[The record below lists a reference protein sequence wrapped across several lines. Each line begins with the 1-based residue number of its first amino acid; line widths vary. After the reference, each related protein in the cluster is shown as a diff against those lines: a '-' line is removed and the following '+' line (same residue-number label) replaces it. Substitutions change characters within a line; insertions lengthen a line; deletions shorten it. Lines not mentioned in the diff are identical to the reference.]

1 MARLASAFLIGLL
14 LLPAGAQSAD
24 PSDAARAE
32 LARERRRLAAD
43 VARLADVSRRLDAA
57 LSHLE
62 NASRAVA
69 DGVSRGDVGAD
80 ELARREEAVGDAEE
94 DVRSLLEK
102 RRLVADRVVDR
113 KRSIALLE
121 ADLSARKPADAVTGR
136 WTVSIDPGDQRGVF
150 RLSLDGAIISGD
162 YSLEGGYTG
171 SLRGT
176 LVNDKLRL
184 ERVDS
189 KLGFS
194 AVYVGRVAPD
204 GGSIAGTWE
213 SANFGDG
220 GPVQGR
226 WAAVREEEKE
236 GSQ

>member
-1 MARLASAFLIGLL
+1 MARLASSVLIGLL
-14 LLPAGAQSAD
+14 LLPAGARSAD
-24 PSDAARAE
+24 SSDAARAE

-43 VARLADVSRRLDAA
+43 VGRLADVSKRLDAS
-57 LSHLE
+57 LSQLE
-62 NASRAVA
+62 NANRAVA
-69 DGVSRGDVGAD
+69 DGVSRGDVGTD
-80 ELARREEAVGDAEE
+80 ELARREEAVSDAAE

-102 RRLVADRVVDR
+102 RRLIADRVLDR

-121 ADLSARKPADAVTGR
+121 ADLSTRRPADALTGR

-150 RLSLDGAIISGD
+150 RMSLDGAIVSGD
-162 YSLEGGYTG
+162 YSLEGGYSG
-171 SLRGT
+171 SLKGT

-194 AVYVGRVAPD
+194 AVYIGRLARD

-213 SANFGDG
+213 SISFGDG
-220 GPVQGR
+220 GPGQGR
-226 WAAVREEEKE
+226 WAAVREEDKE
-236 GSQ
+236 ESR

>member
-1 MARLASAFLIGLL
+1 MARLLAAAMIGLL
-14 LLPAGAQSAD
+14 LWPAPVRSAD

-43 VARLADVSRRLDAA
+43 VARLADISKRLDAA
-57 LSHLE
+57 LSVLE

-69 DGVSRGDVGAD
+69 DGVSRSDVGAD
-80 ELARREEAVGDAEE
+80 ELARREDAVSDAEE

-121 ADLSARKPADAVTGR
+121 GDLSTRKPADALTGR

-150 RLSLDGAIISGD
+150 RLSLDGAIVSGD
-162 YSLEGGYTG
+162 YSLEGGYSG
-171 SLRGT
+171 SLKGT

-194 AVYVGRVAPD
+194 AVYVGRLARD

-213 SANFGDG
+213 SVSFGDG
-220 GPVQGR
+220 GPAQGR

>member
-1 MARLASAFLIGLL
+1 MQTRTYEVQTQTTFPHPVAGFKSASG
-14 LLPAGAQSAD
+14 
-24 PSDAARAE
+24 
-32 LARERRRLAAD
+32 
-43 VARLADVSRRLDAA
+43 
-57 LSHLE
+57 
-62 NASRAVA
+62 SRAVEH
-69 DGVSRGDVGAD
+69 RD
-80 ELARREEAVGDAEE
+80 EVPG
-94 DVRSLLEK
+94 
-102 RRLVADRVVDR
+102 
-113 KRSIALLE
+113 
-121 ADLSARKPADAVTGR
+121 KPADAVTGR